1 MSKYNTPK
9 AREHRRRQLERQG
22 YDEDR
27 IIDILE
33 YEYELGLGLAPGT
46 ELPGKSYKNG
56 GVIRVH
62 RRGTFK
68 GVF

>member
-1 MSKYNTPK
+1 MANKRTPK
-9 AREHRRRQLERQG
+9 AKEYRRRQLERQG

-33 YEYELGLGLAPGT
+33 YEFELGLGMAPGT
-46 ELPGKSYKNG
+46 DLPGKKYENG
-56 GVIRVH
+56 GVVQVQ

-68 GVF
+68 GIF